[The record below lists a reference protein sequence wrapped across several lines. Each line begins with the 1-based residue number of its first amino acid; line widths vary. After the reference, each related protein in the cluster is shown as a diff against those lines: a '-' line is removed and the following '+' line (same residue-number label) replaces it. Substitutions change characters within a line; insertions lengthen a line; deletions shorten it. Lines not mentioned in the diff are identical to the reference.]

1 MKEFITIPR
10 SLIQNQDLGDK
21 RIITYSSILFSGW
34 TGDSLED
41 LLSYSRYSAC
51 RDKSGVRNQYK
62 LLVDQLVLNH
72 YFSYGDR
79 GMVYIKSDEPFG
91 IIYRSEFGRIIQE
104 RDRSRSSGKRMNHAH
119 LLLLLAYI
127 RLRQTHRPG
136 MPEIYSDL
144 LTRISD
150 YIGLSVRSISTGLKI
165 LEQLNIIYNEELPR
179 YLDEEGHWHSN
190 VRIFVNMELN
200 GRSDVKRDWQEE
212 VYRGITQILASQR
225 FNGGNNLEA

>member
-1 MKEFITIPR
+1 MKEFITIPW

-21 RIITYSSILFSGW
+21 RIIAYSSILFSGW
-34 TGDSLED
+34 AGDSLED

-62 LLVDQLVLNH
+62 LLVDQLVLNR

-91 IIYRSEFGRIIQE
+91 IIYRSEFDRIIQE
-104 RDRSRSSGKRMNHAH
+104 RDRSRSGGKRMNHAH

-150 YIGLSVRSISTGLKI
+150 CIGLSVRSISTGLKI